1 MKQFVLVLHTCFS
14 HRLGVRRAVRP
25 AEASQ
30 KPLHYIIITDVDKI
44 RVSNPEGSK

>member
-1 MKQFVLVLHTCFS
+1 MKRSVLVLHAYFS
-14 HRLGVRRAVRP
+14 HRLGVRRTVRP
-25 AEASQ
+25 ADASQ